1 MISLL
6 KGHIWEEGKAVDQ
19 EGKMARRKALFVAAH
34 KIEVQRSTAK
44 E

>member
-19 EGKMARRKALFVAAH
+19 EWKMARRKALFVAAH